1 MNLQKVADK
10 RVFYILVGTLILLFV
25 LLLSL
30 LSKKR
35 VLDQQNLTQY
45 QQGTGQDQNQGLP
58 PQSVSFP
65 FPRTVASDYTLNTDL
80 PTLPDSVKLSD
91 LKTSYTT
98 GEALDLAT
106 KIGFTNAV
114 VNDGTDVI
122 FVTDQDENQ
131 DQQGLLT
138 ISKTTGNWVIV
149 TEKGYPSGAS
159 DPTSAARSFLQKL
172 GVWDDTL
179 VVSSTYK
186 RASYPGLT
194 FVEIHRSWEGLGMP
208 LINPLGAMNLT
219 ETERLADVKLGYI
232 ENATPDDPDVTES
245 SDGFPGKTRPNQF
258 NTITVG
264 VADESNNVMNVTSN
278 IKLFSKTL
286 EKSSSQSLKTP
297 EEALEELKS
306 GKTSFSLAKPSGE
319 GVIEIQNVFPGN
331 QVELQNAVINEVML
345 TYIDEVGQKT
355 QSTLYPYYL
364 FRGTATS
371 STGYQVQFVQTV
383 LALKDINTLGV
394 FAQNSQVT
402 VFPGQG
408 STLQYGTFNWLSPAP
423 NPNQSLACAGL
434 TQIFQLPNGA
444 YIGWFPQVPE
454 RSWYYVPAPG
464 ETVDAAKML
473 EIKKILRWEAAKACK
488 GSINDPAICAYSD
501 ATVNLQTACYYLG
514 TGSPFIYVYTKTP
527 KQMQISLPQ
536 SVSYADPVFS
546 QEKTWSFTAS
556 PDQTLT
562 FSNGLTR
569 QKLYWEFDKQVL
581 ESRLSSLKKNSQGFV
596 VDKNSLGEFADSVSQ
611 KLGLNLQEKESLLV
625 ELTREANK
633 LTSKTLKVGLLER
646 KTLDEVIPVSIEPQ
660 PQSYHR
666 VIFYVTSA
674 GSKDHLE
681 TPTLQKLTRAG
692 DTVVE
697 VGVLG
702 F

>member
-1 MNLQKVADK
+1 MNLQKVGDK

-35 VLDQQNLTQY
+35 VLDQQILTQN
-45 QQGTGQDQNQGLP
+45 QQGTDQSQNQGLP
-58 PQSVSFP
+58 PQTVSSP
-65 FPRTVASDYTLNTDL
+65 LPQTVFSDYTLNTNL

-106 KIGFTNAV
+106 KIGFENSIV
-114 VNDGTDVI
+114 DDGVGMI
-122 FVTDQDENQ
+122 LVTDQGEN
-131 DQQGLLT
+131 QQGLLPMRKKNGDWLLV
-138 ISKTTGNWVIV
+138 S
-149 TEKGYPSGAS
+149 EKGYPSGS
-159 DPTSAARSFLQKL
+159 TDPTAAARSFLAEM
-172 GVWDDTL
+172 GFMDDTL
-179 VVSSTYK
+179 EAYATYK
-186 RASYPGLT
+186 RASFPGVT
-194 FVEIHRSWEGLGMP
+194 FVEFHRSWEKLGLP
-208 LINPLGAMNLT
+208 YLNPVGALNLD
-219 ETERLADVKLGYI
+219 ETESLADVKLGYI
-232 ENATPDDPDVTES
+232 EKSAPDDPDVTES
-245 SDGFPGKTRPNQF
+245 SDGSPGKIRPNQF
-258 NTITVG
+258 NTITIG
-264 VADESNNVMNVTSN
+264 VSEENGNVMTVTSN
-278 IKLFSKTL
+278 AKLFTKTQQ
-286 EKSSSQSLKTP
+286 KSSSQSLKTP

-306 GKTSFSLAKPSGE
+306 GKASFSLVKPTGE
-319 GVIEIQNVFPGN
+319 GAIDMKNVFPN
-331 QVELQNAVINEVML
+331 DQAVVENATINEVIL
-345 TYIDEVGQKT
+345 TYLDEVGQKT
-355 QSTLYPYYL
+355 QNTLYPYYL
-364 FRGTATS
+364 YRGVGTS
-371 STGYQVQFVQTV
+371 AGYQVQFVQTV
-383 LALKDINTLGV
+383 PAVKQINTLGV

-423 NPNQSLACAGL
+423 NPNQALACAGL
-434 TQIFQLPNGA
+434 TNILSLSNGGYIAWYPNTK
-444 YIGWFPQVPE
+444 P
-454 RSWYYVPAPG
+454 RNWYYVPPPG
-464 ETVDAAKML
+464 EVVDAAKIEQAKDEFKSL
-473 EIKKILRWEAAKACK
+473 AKKVCATSVQDP
-488 GSINDPAICAYSD
+488 SICGIPAD
-501 ATVNLQTACYYLG
+501 LNLQTACYYV
-514 TGSPFIYVYTKTP
+514 TTSSPFIYFYTNTTKQVEVRLPDNVVVYN
-527 KQMQISLPQ
+527 
-536 SVSYADPVFS
+536 DPPFS
-546 QEKTWSFTAS
+546 QENMWSFTAS

-625 ELTREANK
+625 ELTRAANK

-666 VIFYVTSA
+666 VIFYVTSTS
-674 GSKDHLE
+674 SKERLE
-681 TPTLQKLTRAG
+681 SPAIQKLTRAG

-697 VGVLG
+697 LGVLG

>member
-1 MNLQKVADK
+1 MNLQKVGDK

-35 VLDQQNLTQY
+35 VLDQQILTQN
-45 QQGTGQDQNQGLP
+45 QQGTDQSQNQGLP
-58 PQSVSFP
+58 PQTVSSP
-65 FPRTVASDYTLNTDL
+65 LPQTVFSDYTLNTNL

-106 KIGFTNAV
+106 KIGFENSIV
-114 VNDGTDVI
+114 DDGVGMI
-122 FVTDQDENQ
+122 LVTDQGEN
-131 DQQGLLT
+131 QQGLLPMRKKNGDWLLV
-138 ISKTTGNWVIV
+138 S
-149 TEKGYPSGAS
+149 EKGYPSGS
-159 DPTSAARSFLQKL
+159 TDPTAAARSFLAEM
-172 GVWDDTL
+172 GFMDDTL
-179 VVSSTYK
+179 EAYATYK
-186 RASYPGLT
+186 RASFPGVT
-194 FVEIHRSWEGLGMP
+194 FVEFHRSWEKLGLP
-208 LINPLGAMNLT
+208 YLNPVGALNLD
-219 ETERLADVKLGYI
+219 ETESLADVKLGYI
-232 ENATPDDPDVTES
+232 EKSAPDDPDVTES
-245 SDGFPGKTRPNQF
+245 SDGSPGKIRPNQF
-258 NTITVG
+258 NTITIG
-264 VADESNNVMNVTSN
+264 VSEENGNVMTVTSN
-278 IKLFSKTL
+278 AKLFTKTQQ
-286 EKSSSQSLKTP
+286 KSSSQSLKTP

-306 GKTSFSLAKPSGE
+306 GKASFSLVKPTGE
-319 GVIEIQNVFPGN
+319 GAIDMKNVFPN
-331 QVELQNAVINEVML
+331 DQAVVENATINEVIL
-345 TYIDEVGQKT
+345 TYLDEVGQKT
-355 QSTLYPYYL
+355 QNTLYPYYL
-364 FRGTATS
+364 YRGVGTS
-371 STGYQVQFVQTV
+371 AGYQVQFVQTV
-383 LALKDINTLGV
+383 PAVKQINTLGV

-633 LTSKTLKVGLLER
+633 LTSKTL
-646 KTLDEVIPVSIEPQ
+646 
-660 PQSYHR
+660 
-666 VIFYVTSA
+666 
-674 GSKDHLE
+674 
-681 TPTLQKLTRAG
+681 
-692 DTVVE
+692 
-697 VGVLG
+697 
-702 F
+702 